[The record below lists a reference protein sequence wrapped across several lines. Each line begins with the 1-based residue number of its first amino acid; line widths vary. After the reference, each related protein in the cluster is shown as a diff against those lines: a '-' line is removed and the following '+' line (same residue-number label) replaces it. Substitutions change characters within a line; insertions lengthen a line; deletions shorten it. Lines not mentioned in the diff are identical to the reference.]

1 VTGHSTVV
9 VPLEGLPPVVPPL
22 AYAEVVAHVVLVDP
36 FDDRPVPSRGVLADL
51 ADYFAD
57 VVPFSVR
64 LTHLAQ
70 LPGGAVHL
78 ALEDSTA
85 VRNLASG
92 LRRRF
97 PELPR
102 RATGLADLPHV
113 DVRLG
118 GDADLDRLQGDL
130 APWLPAVTL
139 AREAALWWLAEDEHA
154 VRTLATFPFGTTA
167 A

>member
-22 AYAEVVAHVVLVDP
+22 AYAEVVPHVVLVDP

-139 AREAALWWLAEDEHA
+139 AREAALWWLAEDEHT